1 MTRCIRHR
9 APESTPT
16 MDQLFLQ
23 FLDLGKT
30 VVECCIDGFFTT
42 NRIEKY
48 ISVNTISCCK
58 GRLQLETTKSS
69 ELCPNVTIINIFKL
83 NVRFVF
89 FMFIIWC
96 I

>member
-1 MTRCIRHR
+1 MTHCIRHR

-30 VVECCIDGFFTT
+30 VVECCIDGVFMT

-48 ISVNTISCCK
+48 ISVNTISCYKRGCSS
-58 GRLQLETTKSS
+58 RRLSSRNFARMLQLLIYSS
-69 ELCPNVTIINIFKL
+69 
-83 NVRFVF
+83 
-89 FMFIIWC
+89 
-96 I
+96 